1 MAGRPGRSDGGAARA
16 VGAGVIAGLRQ
27 QIAGAGFAAGWG
39 MLNNIPA
46 PIAARCF
53 RAAADAA
60 TARGGPAVRQLRRNL
75 RRVAGPARTEPEMDA
90 LVAAAMRS
98 YARYWLETFRLPKM
112 NRTAVAARAGR
123 QTFGTEHLDAAVAA
137 GRGFIL
143 ALPHTGNYDVAGLW
157 LIERYGKPFTTVAER
172 LNPASLF
179 DRFVAY
185 RQSIGMEVLA
195 LTGGEQPPTAILTER
210 LKAGGGVCLVA
221 DRDLSQHGVEV
232 DFFGERAR
240 LPSGPA
246 LLAATTGAAL
256 LPVGLWFTPDGGW
269 GQQIMAPVERPPGR
283 LRDQVHTGTQRLAD
297 AFAQLISEHPSDW
310 HMLQKL
316 WLADRPA
323 PTAGTGR

>member
-1 MAGRPGRSDGGAARA
+1 
-16 VGAGVIAGLRQ
+16 VIASLRQ
-27 QIAGAGFAAGWG
+27 QIAGVGFAAGWG
-39 MLNNIPA
+39 MLNNVPA
-46 PIAARCF
+46 PIAGRCF
-53 RAAADAA
+53 RAAADVA

-75 RRVAGPARTEPEMDA
+75 RRVTGPARTEPEMDA

-112 NRTAVAARAGR
+112 NRAAVAARAGR
-123 QTFGTEHLDAAVAA
+123 QTFGTEHLDAAVAD

-157 LIERYGKPFTTVAER
+157 LIERYGRPFTTVAER

-195 LTGGEQPPTAILTER
+195 LTGGEQPPTAVLTER

-221 DRDLSQHGVEV
+221 DRDLSHHGIEV

-269 GQQIMAPVERPPGR
+269 GQRIMAPVERPPGR
-283 LRDQVHTGTQRLAD
+283 LRDQVHTSTQRLAT

-323 PTAGTGR
+323 PAAGADR